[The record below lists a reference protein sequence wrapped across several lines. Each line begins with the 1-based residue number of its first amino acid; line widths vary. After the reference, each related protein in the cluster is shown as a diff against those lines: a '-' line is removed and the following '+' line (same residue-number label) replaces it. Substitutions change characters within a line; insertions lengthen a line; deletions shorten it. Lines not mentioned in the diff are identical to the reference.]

1 MARKKSLE
9 DENEEI
15 LWFEIVDE
23 KGTEAVGSRW
33 ERWLL
38 QDEHSLKKSR
48 GKAVQ
53 TINNLENEE
62 PFIIRNLRPWNRDF
76 QKYESSSRLD

>member
-1 MARKKSLE
+1 MRRVARKKSLE

-15 LWFEIVDE
+15 QWFKIVDE
-23 KGTEAVGSRW
+23 KGREAVGSRW

-38 QDEHSLKKSR
+38 QDEHWLKKSR

-53 TINNLENEE
+53 TMGNVKMELPVN
-62 PFIIRNLRPWNRDF
+62 
-76 QKYESSSRLD
+76 

>member
-15 LWFEIVDE
+15 QWFKIVDE
-23 KGTEAVGSRW
+23 KGREAVGSRW

-53 TINNLENEE
+53 TIDNLENEE
-62 PFIIRNLRPWNRDF
+62 PFIIRNLRPWNPDF

>member
-38 QDEHSLKKSR
+38 QDEHSFKESR

-53 TINNLENEE
+53 TIENVKLE
-62 PFIIRNLRPWNRDF
+62 
-76 QKYESSSRLD
+76 